1 MKESTGTVNP
11 LSAQG
16 GAIMPTPIPP
26 RTNLERELVRIWEE
40 VLRSAPIGIQED
52 FFDLGGTSIQAA
64 RVFARIEEAFH
75 MRLPLSV
82 ILGAQTIEKLAAAV
96 QKGKSRDQ
104 KAKVVAIQP
113 GGDKPVFVC
122 IGGGVLWRPLSQ
134 HLGPHQPVLHVGL
147 DSARAF
153 EQLDKP
159 KALENLAEQMVS
171 ALCEEQPQGPY
182 YLGGF
187 CSDAVFAYEVARQLT
202 MRGHEIGLLVMVEP
216 FTPNVSAMGRIAG
229 WLKRLIFR
237 SGFRLSEL
245 RQTGIGGFPQYVR
258 DRWNGFRT
266 MLTQALWRNSARFH
280 VLKRQAN
287 TLDLD

>member
-1 MKESTGTVNP
+1 
-11 LSAQG
+11 
-16 GAIMPTPIPP
+16 MPTPIPP

-52 FFDLGGTSIQAA
+52 FFDLGGTSIQAV
-64 RVFARIEEAFH
+64 RVFAKIEEVFH
-75 MRLPLSV
+75 MRLSLSV
-82 ILGAQTIEKLAAAV
+82 ILGAPTIEKLAAAV
-96 QKGKSRDQ
+96 QKSKSRDR
-104 KAKVVAIQP
+104 KANAVAIQSD
-113 GGDKPVFVC
+113 GEKPLFIC
-122 IGGGVLWRPLSQ
+122 IGGGVIWRPLSE
-134 HLGPHQPVLHVGL
+134 HLGPDQPILHVGL
-147 DSARAF
+147 DPASAI
-153 EQLDKP
+153 EQLNKP
-159 KALENLAEQMVS
+159 NALEKLAGQMVS

-237 SGFRLSEL
+237 SGFRLREL

-266 MLTQALWRNSARFH
+266 MLTQACGEIRRGFRF
-280 VLKRQAN
+280 
-287 TLDLD
+287 